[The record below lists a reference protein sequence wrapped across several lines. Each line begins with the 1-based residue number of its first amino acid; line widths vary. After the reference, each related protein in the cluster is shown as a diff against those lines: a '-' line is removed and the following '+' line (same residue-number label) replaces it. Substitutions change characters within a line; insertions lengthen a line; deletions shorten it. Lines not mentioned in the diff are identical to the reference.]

1 MAVAAT
7 YHYAHG
13 AVSVCDD
20 AYRDLSPEERK
31 RREEHMWRAAYEI
44 ALGAQTKRK
53 KTENKNRSWKC
64 ILPRQNPLN
73 CGCSFC
79 SVFSLFTLHVV
90 CYNENLHQIA

>member
-13 AVSVCDD
+13 TVSVCDD

-44 ALGAQTKRK
+44 ALGAQTKRQE
-53 KTENKNRSWKC
+53 TEK
-64 ILPRQNPLN
+64 
-73 CGCSFC
+73 
-79 SVFSLFTLHVV
+79 
-90 CYNENLHQIA
+90 